1 MADPQLL
8 LVDEPTAGL
17 TPKFA
22 KEIRNKLEELRE
34 EGKAIVLVE
43 QNIREAIG
51 IVDYVYILD
60 LGRNKVQGSQDEF
73 ATDLKDLVKDWLF

>member
-1 MADPQLL
+1 MVDPQLL
-8 LVDEPTAGL
+8 LVDELTAGL
-17 TPKFA
+17 APKFA
-22 KEIRNKLEELRE
+22 KEIRYKQEELRE

-60 LGRNKVQGSQDEF
+60 LGRNKVEGSQDEF
-73 ATDLKDLVKDWLF
+73 ATHLKGLVRDWLF